1 MKSNRHSFDYSLLFF
16 NVACVIIIAS
26 YAVSANFMSSSEDNA
41 ATAEHTVMSEGES
54 LSPHPGAA
62 HRSHRAL
69 SVCRRFIQSEIMH
82 THNVRW
88 HEISWISQSTA
99 YKGGGRFEVQG
110 TVGGA
115 AKIHYECQAMH
126 YNDSSWAILNH
137 NLDSDLQ

>member
-1 MKSNRHSFDYSLLFF
+1 MKSNRHSFDYSILVF

-26 YAVSANFMSSSEDNA
+26 YVISANFMSSSEDNA
-41 ATAEHTVMSEGES
+41 AAEHAVMSNDES

-62 HRSHRAL
+62 HRSHKAL
-69 SVCRRFIQSEIMH
+69 SVCRRFIESEIMH

-88 HEISWISQSTA
+88 HEISWISQSTV
-99 YKGGGRFEVQG
+99 YKGGGRFMVQG
-110 TVGGA
+110 TAGGT

-126 YNDSSWAILNH
+126 YSDSSWTILNH